1 MTSKLYQFFSL
12 LHISG
17 FEKQRSDERK
27 IYSKSASE
35 VDHRRERCFGSLVVV
50 YNFLNQS
57 GFMFGSG
64 LTAALF

>member
-1 MTSKLYQFFSL
+1 MTSKLHQFFSL

-35 VDHRRERCFGSLVVV
+35 INHRRERCFGSLVVV
-50 YNFLNQS
+50 YNFLYQL